1 MDSADGPATRCPP
14 RWADVLPR
22 AFRGR
27 CPVCGEGRIFPKG
40 WRHADVCESCG
51 WRLIR
56 GPGHWVGGNEINV
69 IVTYPFCVLAM
80 MAPAVAIGPSF
91 AAAAVGGVVALAMG
105 LAIHRPARSLFFAID
120 YMIDPNP
127 DLSAGDE
134 GSDDPDSGGDGR
146 DGGGTRAPD
155 RGPGGGAADS
165 RIEVPVVPVPTP
177 RPDPEPVRQVPAP
190 HPVTRRA

>member
-1 MDSADGPATRCPP
+1 MDSADGPAPRCPP

-27 CPVCGEGRIFPKG
+27 CPVCGDGRIFPAG

-134 GSDDPDSGGDGR
+134 GSDDDG
-146 DGGGTRAPD
+146 TPAPH
-155 RGPGGGAADS
+155 RGPGGPGVVVAPP
-165 RIEVPVVPVPTP
+165 RIEVPIVPVPSP
-177 RPDPEPVRQVPAP
+177 RADPEPVREVPEPHAP
-190 HPVTRRA
+190 AK